1 MTSYK
6 TTPGPTKAQ
15 AKADLRIQRVRD
27 VSAGG
32 LEAVKDLPD
41 FQTITEILCHVLQA
55 QFAGEGRSTPTGIGA
70 RAFRFNHFEYSN
82 TIYVPG
88 EDEFKTG
95 WRAKVYFVLDA
106 KLSPFPVLRA
116 LERYGMRPN
125 TGAHHAPIVDIYDL
139 TYTIDVTIL
148 SDDFATMAVRRR
160 FAGLD
165 AKPGPTELRFP
176 KA

>member
-55 QFAGEGRSTPTGIGA
+55 QFAGEGRSTPTGKGA
-70 RAFRFNHFEYSN
+70 RSFRFNHFEYSN

-88 EDEFKTG
+88 EDDFKTG
-95 WRAKVYFVLDA
+95 WKATFYFTLDA
-106 KLSPFPVLRA
+106 KLSPFPVFRA
-116 LERYGMRPN
+116 LEQYGVRPN
-125 TGAHHAPIVDIYDL
+125 SGAHKTHVDVYDL
-139 TYTIDVTIL
+139 TYVIDVTIL